1 MAHLSPTAYFTA
13 SQSNIIDELL
23 VYSHI
28 LNESPG
34 FAKDIAENLL
44 YLPEVLDN
52 FRQDAE
58 EISVAV
64 DMRLPFC
71 FGVRLDR
78 IQRELKR
85 LVTLLETR
93 PHLAGYISVILRM
106 LAWLMGGLELDGWCL
121 ENGFS
126 RVDGGIDETKEQ
138 FVDGMFDEEAPHDI
152 QGIWGRLNLSVE
164 ACVCQQCDSA

>member
-1 MAHLSPTAYFTA
+1 MAHFSPTAYFTA

-28 LNESPG
+28 LDESPG

-44 YLPEVLDN
+44 YLPVVLDN

-78 IQRELKR
+78 I
-85 LVTLLETR
+85 
-93 PHLAGYISVILRM
+93 
-106 LAWLMGGLELDGWCL
+106 
-121 ENGFS
+121 
-126 RVDGGIDETKEQ
+126 
-138 FVDGMFDEEAPHDI
+138 
-152 QGIWGRLNLSVE
+152 
-164 ACVCQQCDSA
+164 SA